1 MAKPRRNDITKEKL
15 LELKN
20 QGLTTMEIAER
31 LNCSR
36 KTVTDRMAE
45 FGLSRKYLK
54 RKEGTKL
61 LEMAK
66 IYSAEDIAKIC
77 RCDVRTVYYWLKMM
91 GVKARS
97 KSETEPVI
105 EKPKKK
111 VEDPMRWKKEIL
123 RMYGVWPSSDDKPG
137 TKGIDCRNGK
147 HCRKCFY
154 SGGNTCNY
162 LIIAHEKRGC
172 SPWNCT
178 KYKKGTYKDKM
189 DDKSRYY

>member
-77 RCDVRTVYYWLKMM
+77 RCDVRTVYYWLHMM
-91 GVKARS
+91 GVTARS

-111 VEDPMRWKKEIL
+111 IEDPMKWKKEIFK
-123 RMYGVWPSSDDKPG
+123 MYGVWPEDDDKPG
-137 TKGIDCRNGK
+137 TKGLDCRNGK
-147 HCRKCFY
+147 HCRSCAY
-154 SGGNTCNY
+154 SAGSYCDY
-162 LIIAHEKRGC
+162 LGIKGERRGC

-178 KYKKGTYKDKM
+178 KYKKGHIKRRDG
-189 DDKSRYY
+189 